1 VNSQVQTEKSNSRKE
16 KPTVDE
22 TIEQTKENE
31 QEILKA
37 KERQRI
43 TKKRIERVKKAFKS
57 QWLIKQINSI
67 DDKKGK

>member
-1 VNSQVQTEKSNSRKE
+1 MNSQVQTEKSNSRKE